1 MPRDAEIL
9 ERLLT
14 RAKGQ
19 LSTPPLSRA
28 RGWLSTP
35 PSLGRVGAQ
44 REAYCQDGGDG
55 GAGHLNDQ
63 VVGLWERRVEEDG
76 AHLVTG

>member
-1 MPRDAEIL
+1 MPRYAEIWSG
-9 ERLLT
+9 LLT
-14 RAKGQ
+14 RRKGQ
-19 LSTPPLSRA
+19 LSTPPQSR
-28 RGWLSTP
+28 GGGCLPP
-35 PSLGRVGAQ
+35 PSLGGVGAQ

>member
-1 MPRDAEIL
+1 MPRDTEIRRDL
-9 ERLLT
+9 D
-14 RAKGQ
+14 RAAHSPEGV
-19 LSTPPLSRA
+19 A
-28 RGWLSTP
+28 VYP

-55 GAGHLNDQ
+55 GAGHLDDQ